1 MKHRWLIA
9 AVGALAVVAAGCGSD
24 SKSSSTTAAAATTP
38 SVAAS
43 TPATVASKIVSLSPT
58 ATEMLYAIGAGDQVI
73 AVDQFSNYPEE
84 VLQKPHDLDGNSP
97 NVEAIAKLQPD
108 LVVMQADGG
117 LVDQLKSVGIESW
130 VGPAAVT
137 FDDIYTQIEQLGA
150 ATGHVA
156 DAAKVVA
163 DMQTDIK
170 AAVDAAPKTAAGL
183 TYFHELSPDFYSATS
198 DTFIGTVYD
207 LFGLKNIADD
217 AQPGNSYPQLSSEF
231 IVTADPDLI
240 FLADTKCCQQDA
252 TTVAARPGWD
262 ALAAVKNGGVIP
274 MDDDIASRWS
284 PRIVDYIEAVS
295 AAVSKLP
302 AKTG

>member
-24 SKSSSTTAAAATTP
+24 SKSSSTTADAATTS

-130 VGPAAVT
+130 VGPAAVA

-170 AAVDAAPKTAAGL
+170 AAVDAVPDTATGM
-183 TYFHELSPDFYSATS
+183 TYYHELDDTFYSVTS
-198 DTFIGTVYD
+198 NTFLGTVYN
-207 LFGLKNIADD
+207 LFELKNIADGGP
-217 AQPGNSYPQLSSEF
+217 AGNDYPQLSSEF
-231 IVTADPDLI
+231 IVQQDPDLI
-240 FLADTKCCQQDA
+240 FLADTKCCGQDA
-252 TTVAARPGWD
+252 ASVA
-262 ALAAVKNGGVIP
+262 
-274 MDDDIASRWS
+274 
-284 PRIVDYIEAVS
+284 
-295 AAVSKLP
+295 
-302 AKTG
+302 